1 MLKKKYIYFITVIL
15 LPIIVVINYFL
26 NNKLQTEFWVKIVV
40 ILSSFA
46 LSLIS
51 IVFYKIKN
59 TFWQRLTFLGNII
72 LCVAVS
78 VLSIFSSYDLLYVFS
93 SIASFKEFILSTKEM
108 GMIIYVLVQMG
119 QVMLLPIPSMII
131 TLAGVAIY
139 GPLLGSLLCSAG
151 VLAGSY
157 ASFFIGKTF
166 GFKLVSWVAGKESAT
181 KYADIIN
188 KRGKFFLIIAF
199 LLPLF
204 PDDIL
209 CLIAGITTMK
219 FKHFFWIA
227 SITRPIGVICMSYFG
242 GGYIIPF
249 SGWGL
254 YVWPFILL
262 LAIVAVVVS
271 TKYQPQ
277 MEKWIIDKLYKFN
290 FSKKNKSKNT

>member
-1 MLKKKYIYFITVIL
+1 MLKKKYLYFITIIL
-15 LPIIVVINYFL
+15 LPIIIVINYLF
-26 NNKLQTEFWVKIVV
+26 NNKIESEIWVKTI
-40 ILSSFA
+40 IIISGFLLSVLSF
-46 LSLIS
+46 I
-51 IVFYKIKN
+51 FYKKKN
-59 TFWQRLTFLGNII
+59 TILERLTFLSNII
-72 LCVAVS
+72 LTIVVS
-78 VLSIFSSYDLLYVFS
+78 VLSIFSKYNLLYVFS
-93 SIASFKEFILSTKEM
+93 SIATFKEFILSTKQM
-108 GMIIYVLVQMG
+108 GMITYVLIQMA

-139 GPLLGSLLCSAG
+139 GPLLGSILCSAG

-157 ASFFIGKTF
+157 ASFFVGKTF
-166 GFKLVSWVAGKESAT
+166 GFKVVSWVAGVDNAT

-188 KRGKFFLIIAF
+188 NRGKFFLIIAF

-254 YVWPFILL
+254 YVWPFILI
-262 LAIVAVVVS
+262 LAIAAVIIS

-277 MEKWIIDKLYKFN
+277 IEKWIINKLYKLNFN
-290 FSKKNKSKNT
+290 SNKKQ

>member
-1 MLKKKYIYFITVIL
+1 MLKKKYIYFFTILL
-15 LPIIVVINYFL
+15 LPIIVVINYLF
-26 NNKLQTEFWVKIVV
+26 NNKMQTEIWVKIV
-40 ILSSFA
+40 IIISSFL
-46 LSLIS
+46 LSVLS
-51 IVFYKIKN
+51 IIFYKKNN
-59 TFWQRLTFLGNII
+59 TFGQRLTFLSNII
-72 LCVAVS
+72 LCVVIS
-78 VLSIFSSYDLLYVFS
+78 VLSIFSMYDLLHVFS
-93 SIASFKEFILSTKEM
+93 SIATFKEFILSTKEM
-108 GMIIYVLVQMG
+108 GMITYVLIQMA

-139 GPLLGSLLCSAG
+139 GPLLGSILCSAG

-166 GFKLVSWVAGKESAT
+166 GFKLVSWVAGCENAT

-188 KRGKFFLIIAF
+188 NRGKFFLVIAF

-227 SITRPIGVICMSYFG
+227 STTRPIGVICMSYFG

-254 YVWPFILL
+254 YVWPFILV

-277 MEKWIIDKLYKFN
+277 IEKWIIDKLYKLN
-290 FSKKNKSKNT
+290 INKKKNKKV